1 MALVR
6 KLFGAVI
13 LLCLILPL
21 CVLISYHEPEF
32 VHVPRVNWMGPAA
45 AVQHASRPPSNATV
59 AVRGG
64 NHLLSG
70 AKSDQRRLNNG
81 VLVICRTL
89 ASRPARLVQYQLL
102 AQRVKLTMYAT
113 SSAAP
118 PDLVQVEGPMSIGRY
133 SLLVV
138 MGVAIVSDHTLHQLF
153 EEYCALF
160 GASMIYITTKG
171 PAHNIHRININ
182 PFSTKYFVQ
191 YLSIIETEDFKYL
204 RNGGEFHWKRNISKL
219 VTFEA
224 LTGRHDDSNTD
235 IQELINVHYITKVSS
250 ESGNSCV
257 AMIDWNT
264 REKGGCVRGF
274 LGLPPDT
281 NLGKLAL
288 LEMMQL
294 IGDRRGS
301 GVLRYGNR
309 RYVQIDV
316 DDVFFAP
323 PGYNPIVPDIRVSQ
337 EEYIPPYLP
346 FTLPPPLPPSS
357 PPSSPS
363 LPPSSSPPP
372 LFLPLMY
379 RS

>member
-1 MALVR
+1 MFVAQDMARVR

-13 LLCLILPL
+13 LLCLVLPL

-32 VHVPRVNWMGPAA
+32 VHVPRVDWMRPAA
-45 AVQHASRPPSNATV
+45 AVPHASRPPNHPSNATV

-70 AKSDQRRLNNG
+70 PKSGQRRLSNG
-81 VLVICRTL
+81 VLVVCRTG
-89 ASRPARLVQYQLL
+89 ASKPARLVQNQLL

-113 SSAAP
+113 SSVAL
-118 PDLVQVEGPMSIGRY
+118 PDLVQVEGSTNIGRY

-138 MGVAIVSDHTLHQLF
+138 VGVAIVSDHTLHQLF

-160 GASMIYITTKG
+160 GASMIYITTKV
-171 PAHNIHRININ
+171 PAPSYKDIHGVNIN
-182 PFSTKYFVQ
+182 PLSTRSFVQ
-191 YLSIIETEDFKYL
+191 YLSVIEKEEFKYL
-204 RNGGEFHWKRNISKL
+204 RNGGEFHWKRNASKL
-219 VTFEA
+219 VTFEPI
-224 LTGRHDDSNTD
+224 TGRHDNGNTD
-235 IQELINVHYITKVSS
+235 IQELINVHYITKASPGSVS
-250 ESGNSCV
+250 SCV

-264 REKGGCVRGF
+264 QEKGGCVRGF

-294 IGDRRGS
+294 IGDRRGN
-301 GVLRYGNR
+301 GVLKYGNR

-323 PGYNPIVPDIRVSQ
+323 SGYNPTETDIMVR
-337 EEYIPPYLP
+337 
-346 FTLPPPLPPSS
+346 
-357 PPSSPS
+357 
-363 LPPSSSPPP
+363 
-372 LFLPLMY
+372 
-379 RS
+379 